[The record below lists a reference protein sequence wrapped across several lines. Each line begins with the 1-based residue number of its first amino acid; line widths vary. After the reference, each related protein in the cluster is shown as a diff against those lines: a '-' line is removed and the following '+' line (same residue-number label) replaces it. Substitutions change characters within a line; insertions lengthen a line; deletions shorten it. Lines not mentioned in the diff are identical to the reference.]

1 MKIMKQSQRCPAA
14 MAVAMVLVTAVVMIM
29 AVAVSARIAAAQQTP
44 AMASATELFNQ
55 SKWAE
60 AATAYSAI
68 TAQDPKNGA
77 AWQNLG
83 ECLLQTH
90 KDQEAVAAFEQ
101 AIATGFRPVLNQL
114 NVARAYADA
123 KDREKAMLQLQ
134 KVIDSGNGGRMR
146 PLVFSSSEF
155 AQWMD
160 DAEFQKLVE
169 KMAPCRSAEYRQFD
183 FWVGD
188 WEVRAPN
195 GPVVGHNR
203 VTLEQDGCLL
213 VEHWTAASGGQT
225 GTSFNYYDVRDKKW
239 HQLYL
244 DNSGNAGAFPAMAG
258 NLVDGKMVLLTDEK
272 QTPVSRWTWY
282 VLEPGKV
289 RQMAEQSSD
298 AQKTWNI
305 VWDSVYAKS
314 EAATPAAK

>member
-1 MKIMKQSQRCPAA
+1 
-14 MAVAMVLVTAVVMIM
+14 
-29 AVAVSARIAAAQQTP
+29 
-44 AMASATELFNQ
+44 
-55 SKWAE
+55 
-60 AATAYSAI
+60 
-68 TAQDPKNGA
+68 
-77 AWQNLG
+77 
-83 ECLLQTH
+83 
-90 KDQEAVAAFEQ
+90 
-101 AIATGFRPVLNQL
+101 
-114 NVARAYADA
+114 
-123 KDREKAMLQLQ
+123 
-134 KVIDSGNGGRMR
+134 
-146 PLVFSSSEF
+146 
-155 AQWMD
+155 
-160 DAEFQKLVE
+160 
-169 KMAPCRSAEYRQFD
+169 
-183 FWVGD
+183 
-188 WEVRAPN
+188 VRAQN

-203 VTLEQDGCLL
+203 VTLEQEGCLL

-305 VWDSVYAKS
+305 VWDSVYAKP
-314 EAATPAAK
+314 EAATPDAK